1 MCRTSSSYGVLRLAT
16 SFLLILA
23 LLAAPKILSIWN
35 AVSSCG
41 GGTAFV
47 FHGGANAWATFFI
60 MMGGTVPGAC
70 MACPAGKYR
79 ADPSLWCEMCPEKT
93 VSDEG
98 STSCRRPGTNT
109 CPKGLFDS
117 GLRQGCVHCS
127 AGHFKKAGA
136 GLCSLCPIDTWS
148 RAGSSKCQQCGRGE
162 VASPGSHECTLCP
175 AGTFAKEGSCRA
187 CSEGSSS
194 EEGSISCA
202 CTKGWTREK
211 SGMPQAG
218 SCVRCPAN
226 TFKAVGGSAPC
237 VPCPF
242 GLATMQEG
250 SDDVMQCLPA
260 DVISAVSSGWTMLL
274 KSSGVLAEEPHER
287 RWRQKATSE
296 VSDYLSTMADKTVAT
311 TRTSVQSAGEALS
324 WLLGQLQACIADLF
338 DKMQD
343 FYKQRCAEWK
353 RASSPDVCTSERSQK
368 RWLISQEDYN
378 YWRQAA
384 SRVRVRPSPEGCRQM
399 KSAARRVLL
408 LVHPDKFLAL
418 HPSCKGHASSEVLAR
433 NFNSEYQFLKESC
446 SHL

>member
-1 MCRTSSSYGVLRLAT
+1 MGQFSSRQFEAMAT
-16 SFLLILA
+16 FAPVSGRGLVALLA
-23 LLAAPKILSIWN
+23 LLAIPRALNIWHT
-35 AVSSCG
+35 VHSCG

-47 FHGGANAWATFFI
+47 LNGGAEVWAAFFV
-60 MMGGTVPGAC
+60 MMGGSVPGAC
-70 MACPAGKYR
+70 RACPAGRYR
-79 ADPSLWCEMCPEKT
+79 AGDYQPPPWCQICPE
-93 VSDEG
+93 G
-98 STSCRRPGTNT
+98 S
-109 CPKGLFDS
+109 
-117 GLRQGCVHCS
+117 
-127 AGHFKKAGA
+127 
-136 GLCSLCPIDTWS
+136 W
-148 RAGSSKCQQCGRGE
+148 
-162 VASPGSHECTLCP
+162 
-175 AGTFAKEGSCRA
+175 
-187 CSEGSSS
+187 S
-194 EEGSISCA
+194 EEGSTR
-202 CTKGWTREK
+202 CTCIKGWTREVA
-211 SGMPQAG
+211 QDVTT
-218 SCVRCPAN
+218 CVRCPAN
-226 TFKAVGGSAPC
+226 SFKAVGGSAPC

-242 GLATMQEG
+242 NWVTMQEG

-418 HPSCKGHASSEVLAR
+418 HPSCKGYGSSEVLAR
-433 NFNSEYQFLKESC
+433 DFNREYQILKESC
-446 SHL
+446 QRV